1 MAEHVG
7 SVRIDNPAP
16 LDYVT
21 PDFPSLYWPFDVKP
35 GAAQYLYFTKDI
47 WRFTLFWTLMFYGV
61 VHTAALVTGL
71 ANRVPLRLK
80 QIGLNFNGKLTFG
93 LSIAYLA
100 VSAFQ
105 GLLAGTCIG
114 FLSVK
119 RFRFLRVCIL
129 MHV

>member
-1 MAEHVG
+1 MAMLAKDDP

-47 WRFTLFWTLMFYGV
+47 WRFTLFWTLTFYGA
-61 VHTAALVTGL
+61 VHTAALFTGL
-71 ANRVPLRLK
+71 ANRVPLQLK
-80 QIGLNFNGKLTFG
+80 QAGLNFNGKLTFG
-93 LSIAYLA
+93 LSVAYIAVA
-100 VSAFQ
+100 AFQ

-114 FLSVK
+114 FL
-119 RFRFLRVCIL
+119 
-129 MHV
+129 